1 MKILVVGGG
10 GREHAIIWK
19 LKQSSI
25 INKIYCAPGN
35 AGISEL
41 AECVPIGAMEFN
53 KLISFVKEKEI
64 DYTIIGMD
72 DPLAGGIV
80 DAFENENLKVFGPRQ
95 NAAILESSKA
105 FAKNLMKKYNIPTAN
120 YETFDDYESAK
131 VYLDKQDMPIVLKAD
146 GLALGKGVLICKTL
160 EEAQQGLKEIMQE
173 HKFGD
178 AGNTVIIEEFLEGP
192 EVSILSFCDGKT
204 IIPMVSAQ
212 DHKRAFDNDEGLN
225 TGGMGTFSPSKFYTN
240 EMSEECMKTIF
251 QPTVDAMLQE
261 NRPFVGIIYF
271 GLMYTKKGMKVIEYN
286 ARFGDPETQVI
297 LPRLKTDL
305 LDIMLACTNGTLDC
319 INIEWY
325 DNAAVCVILASGGY
339 PVSYTRGYE
348 ITGLDE
354 VSKKKNI
361 IVFHAGTDKKE
372 GKIVTSGGRVLGIT
386 GIGNT
391 IDEAIKTAYEGVE
404 IVNFNQKHFRTDI
417 GKKNQNHP
425 LTE

>member
-25 INKIYCAPGN
+25 VDKIYCAPGN

-41 AECVPIGAMEFN
+41 AECVPISAMEFD
-53 KLISFVKEKEI
+53 KLISFVKENDI

-80 DAFENENLKVFGPRQ
+80 DAFENANLKVFGPRK

-105 FAKNLMKKYNIPTAN
+105 FAKNLMKKYNIPTGA
-120 YETFDDYESAK
+120 YETFDNYEAAK
-131 VYLDKQDMPIVLKAD
+131 IYLEKQDMPIVLKAD

-173 HKFGD
+173 HKFGA

-212 DHKRAFDNDEGLN
+212 DHKRAFDNDKGLN

-240 EMSEECMKTIF
+240 EMAKECMKTIF
-251 QPTVDAMLQE
+251 QPTVDAMLKE

-271 GLMYTKKGMKVIEYN
+271 GLMYTKNGMKVIEYN

-297 LPRLKTDL
+297 LPRLNRFIRYYVSLYK
-305 LDIMLACTNGTLDC
+305 
-319 INIEWY
+319 WY
-325 DNAAVCVILASGGY
+325 I
-339 PVSYTRGYE
+339 R
-348 ITGLDE
+348 
-354 VSKKKNI
+354 
-361 IVFHAGTDKKE
+361 
-372 GKIVTSGGRVLGIT
+372 
-386 GIGNT
+386 
-391 IDEAIKTAYEGVE
+391 
-404 IVNFNQKHFRTDI
+404 
-417 GKKNQNHP
+417 
-425 LTE
+425 

>member
-25 INKIYCAPGN
+25 VDKIYCAPGN

-41 AECVPIGAMEFN
+41 AECVPISAMEFD
-53 KLISFVKEKEI
+53 KLISFVKENDI

-80 DAFENENLKVFGPRQ
+80 DTFENANLKVFGPRK

-105 FAKNLMKKYNIPTAN
+105 FAKNLMKKYNIPTGA
-120 YETFDDYESAK
+120 YETFDNYEAAK
-131 VYLDKQDMPIVLKAD
+131 IYLEKQDMPIVLKAD

-173 HKFGD
+173 HKFGA

-212 DHKRAFDNDEGLN
+212 DHKRAFDNDKGLN

-240 EMSEECMKTIF
+240 EMAKECMKTIF
-251 QPTVDAMLQE
+251 QPTVDAMLKE

-271 GLMYTKKGMKVIEYN
+271 GLMYTKNGMKVIEYN

-305 LDIMLACTNGTLDC
+305 LDIMLACTNGTLDNM
-319 INIEWY
+319 NIEWY
-325 DNAAVCVILASGGY
+325 NNAAVCVILARGGY
-339 PVSYTRGYE
+339 PVSYTMGYE
-348 ITGLDE
+348 ITGLQKISE
-354 VSKKKNI
+354 KKNM
-361 IVFHAGTDKKE
+361 IVFHAGTDKKG

-386 GIGNT
+386 GIGDN

-417 GKKNQNHP
+417 GKKDYK
-425 LTE
+425 

>member
-25 INKIYCAPGN
+25 VDKIYCAPGN

-41 AECVPIGAMEFN
+41 AECVPISAMEFD
-53 KLISFVKEKEI
+53 KLISFVKENDI

-80 DAFENENLKVFGPRQ
+80 DAFENANLKVFGPRK

-105 FAKNLMKKYNIPTAN
+105 FAKNLMKKYNIPTGA
-120 YETFDDYESAK
+120 YETFDNYEAAK
-131 VYLDKQDMPIVLKAD
+131 IYLEKQDMPIVLKAD

-173 HKFGD
+173 HKFGA

-212 DHKRAFDNDEGLN
+212 DHKRAFDNDKGLN

-240 EMSEECMKTIF
+240 EMAKECMKTIF
-251 QPTVDAMLQE
+251 QPTVDAMLKE

-271 GLMYTKKGMKVIEYN
+271 GLMYTKNGMKVIEYN

-305 LDIMLACTNGTLDC
+305 LDIMLACTNGTLDNM
-319 INIEWY
+319 NIEWY
-325 DNAAVCVILASGGY
+325 NNAAVCVILASGGY
-339 PVSYTRGYE
+339 PVSYTKGYE
-348 ITGLDE
+348 ITGLQKISE
-354 VSKKKNI
+354 KKNM
-361 IVFHAGTDKKE
+361 IVFHAGTDKKG
-372 GKIVTSGGRVLGIT
+372 GKILTSGGRVLGIT
-386 GIGNT
+386 GIGDN

-417 GKKNQNHP
+417 GKKDYK
-425 LTE
+425 

>member
-25 INKIYCAPGN
+25 VDKIYCAPGN

-41 AECVPIGAMEFN
+41 AECVPISAMEFD
-53 KLISFVKEKEI
+53 KLISFVKENDI

-80 DAFENENLKVFGPRQ
+80 DAFENANLKVFGPRK

-105 FAKNLMKKYNIPTAN
+105 FAKNLMKKYNIPTAA
-120 YETFDDYESAK
+120 YETFDNYEAAK
-131 VYLDKQDMPIVLKAD
+131 IYLEKQDIPIVLKAD

-173 HKFGD
+173 HKFGA

-212 DHKRAFDNDEGLN
+212 DHKRAFDNDKGLN

-240 EMSEECMKTIF
+240 EMAEECMKTIF
-251 QPTVDAMLQE
+251 QPTVDAMLKE

-271 GLMYTKKGMKVIEYN
+271 GLMYTKNGMKVIEYN

-305 LDIMLACTNGTLDC
+305 LDIMLACTNGTLDNM
-319 INIEWY
+319 NIEWY

-339 PVSYTRGYE
+339 PVSYTKGYE
-348 ITGLDE
+348 ITGLE
-354 VSKKKNI
+354 KISEKKNM
-361 IVFHAGTDKKE
+361 IVFHAGTEKKE

-386 GIGNT
+386 GIGNN

-417 GKKNQNHP
+417 GKKDYK
-425 LTE
+425 

>member
-25 INKIYCAPGN
+25 VDKIYCAPGN

-41 AECVPIGAMEFN
+41 AECVPISAMEFD
-53 KLISFVKEKEI
+53 KLISFVKENDI

-80 DAFENENLKVFGPRQ
+80 DAFENANLKVFGPRK

-105 FAKNLMKKYNIPTAN
+105 FAKNLMKKYNIPTGA
-120 YETFDDYESAK
+120 YETFDNYEAAK
-131 VYLDKQDMPIVLKAD
+131 IYLEKQDMPIVLKAD

-173 HKFGD
+173 HKFGA

-212 DHKRAFDNDEGLN
+212 DHKRAFDNDKGLN

-240 EMSEECMKTIF
+240 EMAKECMKTIF
-251 QPTVDAMLQE
+251 QPTVDAMLKE

-271 GLMYTKKGMKVIEYN
+271 GLMYTKNGMKVIEYN

-305 LDIMLACTNGTLDC
+305 LDIMLACTNGTLDNM
-319 INIEWY
+319 NIEWY
-325 DNAAVCVILASGGY
+325 NNAAVCVILASGGY
-339 PVSYTRGYE
+339 PVSYTKGYE
-348 ITGLDE
+348 ITGLQKISE
-354 VSKKKNI
+354 KKNM
-361 IVFHAGTDKKE
+361 IVFHAGTDKKG

-386 GIGNT
+386 GIGDN

-417 GKKNQNHP
+417 GKKDYK
-425 LTE
+425 

>member
-251 QPTVDAMLQE
+251 QPTVDAMLKE

-305 LDIMLACTNGTLDC
+305 LDIMLACTNGTLDH

>member
-25 INKIYCAPGN
+25 VDKIYCAPGN

-41 AECVPIGAMEFN
+41 AECVPISAMEFD
-53 KLISFVKEKEI
+53 KLISFVKENDI

-80 DAFENENLKVFGPRQ
+80 DAFENANLKVFGPRK

-105 FAKNLMKKYNIPTAN
+105 FAKNLMKKYNIPTAS
-120 YETFDDYESAK
+120 YETFDNYESAK
-131 VYLDKQDMPIVLKAD
+131 IYLEKQDMPIVLKAD

-173 HKFGD
+173 HKFGA

-212 DHKRAFDNDEGLN
+212 DHKRAFDNDKGLN

-240 EMSEECMKTIF
+240 EMAEECMKTIF
-251 QPTVDAMLQE
+251 QPTVDAMLKE

-271 GLMYTKKGMKVIEYN
+271 GLMYTKNGMKVIEYN

-305 LDIMLACTNGTLDC
+305 LDIMLACTNGTLDNM
-319 INIEWY
+319 NIEWY

-339 PVSYTRGYE
+339 PVSYTKGYE
-348 ITGLDE
+348 ITGLE
-354 VSKKKNI
+354 KISEKKNM
-361 IVFHAGTDKKE
+361 IVFHAGTEKKE

-386 GIGNT
+386 GIGNN

-417 GKKNQNHP
+417 GKKDYK
-425 LTE
+425 

>member
-25 INKIYCAPGN
+25 VDKIYCAPGN

-41 AECVPIGAMEFN
+41 AECVPISAMEFD
-53 KLISFVKEKEI
+53 KLISFVKENDI

-80 DAFENENLKVFGPRQ
+80 DAFENANLKVFGPRK

-105 FAKNLMKKYNIPTAN
+105 FAKNLMKKYNIPTAA
-120 YETFDDYESAK
+120 YETFDNYEAAK
-131 VYLDKQDMPIVLKAD
+131 IYLEKQDIPIVLKAD

-173 HKFGD
+173 HKFGA

-212 DHKRAFDNDEGLN
+212 DHKRAFDNDKGLN

-240 EMSEECMKTIF
+240 EMAEECMKTIF
-251 QPTVDAMLQE
+251 QPTVDAMLKE

-271 GLMYTKKGMKVIEYN
+271 GLMYTKNGMKVIEYN

-305 LDIMLACTNGTLDC
+305 LDIMLACTNGTLDNM
-319 INIEWY
+319 NIEWY

-339 PVSYTRGYE
+339 PVSYTKGYE
-348 ITGLDE
+348 ITGLE
-354 VSKKKNI
+354 KISEKKNM
-361 IVFHAGTDKKE
+361 IVFHAGTEKKD

-386 GIGNT
+386 GIGNN
-391 IDEAIKTAYEGVE
+391 IDEAIKTAYKGVE

-417 GKKNQNHP
+417 GKKDYK
-425 LTE
+425 